1 MKKAVLHLF
10 SSISTL
16 PHAIVIDA
24 MPLTL
29 NDSPYKDIAIES
41 FIKGESKFAS
51 IAAASI
57 VAKVTRDRIMK
68 QLHTSFP
75 CYEFAQHKGYGT
87 PVHIKKL
94 QTHHACVTHRKTFIK
109 NFKGTDHELSQQQN
123 LFC

>member
-41 FIKGESKFAS
+41 FIKGRIKICIDSSS
-51 IAAASI
+51 IN
-57 VAKVTRDRIMK
+57 
-68 QLHTSFP
+68 
-75 CYEFAQHKGYGT
+75 CGKGHARQNNETT
-87 PVHIKKL
+87 PY
-94 QTHHACVTHRKTFIK
+94 
-109 NFKGTDHELSQQQN
+109 
-123 LFC
+123 